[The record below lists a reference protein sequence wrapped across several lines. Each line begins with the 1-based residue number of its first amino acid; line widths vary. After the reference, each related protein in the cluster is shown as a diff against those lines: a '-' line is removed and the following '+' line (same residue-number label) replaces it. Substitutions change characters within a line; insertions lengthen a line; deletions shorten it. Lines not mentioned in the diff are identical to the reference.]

1 MLIFRNKSSS
11 YYFYLLKGTC
21 KYPGL
26 IKKQV
31 FFAQESLP
39 GIKYSDKNLHK
50 LGVSKHASNFLR
62 SIRSWNCKL
71 SIWSLVEILRKSQ
84 SLEQNLKSWI
94 WSCFGRITPVIIEFI
109 CSWNIWFLRECLIFF
124 QLFFKFFKKVRLQTL
139 NKLKQCLYFTQWAF

>member
-11 YYFYLLKGTC
+11 YYFYLLKSTC

-84 SLEQNLKSWI
+84 SLGQNFKNWI
-94 WSCFGRITPVIIEFI
+94 WSCFGRIIPDIIEFI
-109 CSWNIWFLRECLIFF
+109 FLEYLIPKRMFDIFSIVF
-124 QLFFKFFKKVRLQTL
+124 QVFQKSTFKNSK
-139 NKLKQCLYFTQWAF
+139 

>member
-11 YYFYLLKGTC
+11 YYFYLLKSTC

-84 SLEQNLKSWI
+84 SLGQNFKNWI
-94 WSCFGRITPVIIEFI
+94 WSCFGRIIPDIIEFI
-109 CSWNIWFLRECLIFF
+109 FLEYLIPKRMFDIFPIVF
-124 QLFFKFFKKVRLQTL
+124 QVFQESTFKNSK
-139 NKLKQCLYFTQWAF
+139 

>member
-11 YYFYLLKGTC
+11 YYFYLSKSTC

-39 GIKYSDKNLHK
+39 GIKYFDKNLHK
-50 LGVSKHASNFLR
+50 LGVSKQTSNFFR

-84 SLEQNLKSWI
+84 SLGQNFKNWI
-94 WSCFGRITPVIIEFI
+94 WSCFGRIIPDVIEFI
-109 CSWNIWFLRECLIFF
+109 FLEYLIPKRMFDIFSIVF
-124 QLFFKFFKKVRLQTL
+124 QVFQKSMFKNSK
-139 NKLKQCLYFTQWAF
+139 

>member
-11 YYFYLLKGTC
+11 YYFYLLKSTC

-84 SLEQNLKSWI
+84 SLGQNFKNWI
-94 WSCFGRITPVIIEFI
+94 WSCFGRIIPDIIEFI
-109 CSWNIWFLRECLIFF
+109 FLKCLIPKRMFDIFSIVF
-124 QLFFKFFKKVRLQTL
+124 QVFQKSTFKNSK
-139 NKLKQCLYFTQWAF
+139 

>member
-11 YYFYLLKGTC
+11 YYFYLLKSTC

-31 FFAQESLP
+31 FFAHESLP

-84 SLEQNLKSWI
+84 SLGQNFKNWI
-94 WSCFGRITPVIIEFI
+94 WSCFGRIIPDIIEFI
-109 CSWNIWFLRECLIFF
+109 FLEYLIPKRMFDIFSIVF
-124 QLFFKFFKKVRLQTL
+124 QVFQESTFKNSK
-139 NKLKQCLYFTQWAF
+139 

>member
-11 YYFYLLKGTC
+11 YYFYLLKSTC

-84 SLEQNLKSWI
+84 SLGQNFKNWI
-94 WSCFGRITPVIIEFI
+94 WSCFGRIIPDIIEFI
-109 CSWNIWFLRECLIFF
+109 FLEYLIPKRMFDIFSIVF
-124 QLFFKFFKKVRLQTL
+124 QVFQETTFKNSK
-139 NKLKQCLYFTQWAF
+139 

>member
-11 YYFYLLKGTC
+11 YYFYLLKSTC

-84 SLEQNLKSWI
+84 SLGQNFKNWI
-94 WSCFGRITPVIIEFI
+94 WSCFGRIIPDIIEFI
-109 CSWNIWFLRECLIFF
+109 FLEYLIPKRMFYIFSIVF
-124 QLFFKFFKKVRLQTL
+124 QVFQETTFKNSK
-139 NKLKQCLYFTQWAF
+139 

>member
-1 MLIFRNKSSS
+1 MLKRMLNFGNKNS
-11 YYFYLLKGTC
+11 YCYFFLLESIY
-21 KYPGL
+21 KYPGI

-31 FFAQESLP
+31 SLNSLS

-50 LGVSKHASNFLR
+50 LGGSKHAPNFLW

-109 CSWNIWFLRECLIFF
+109 CSWNIWFLRECLVFC
-124 QLFFKFFKKVRLQTL
+124 QLFFKKLQYYKNL
-139 NKLKQCLYFTQWAF
+139 WFLRVK

>member
-31 FFAQESLP
+31 FFAQESLL

-84 SLEQNLKSWI
+84 SLGQNFKNWI
-94 WSCFGRITPVIIEFI
+94 WSCFGRIIPDIIEFI
-109 CSWNIWFLRECLIFF
+109 FLEYLIPKRMFDIFSIVF
-124 QLFFKFFKKVRLQTL
+124 QVFQETTFKNSK
-139 NKLKQCLYFTQWAF
+139 

>member
-11 YYFYLLKGTC
+11 YYFYLLKSTC

-84 SLEQNLKSWI
+84 SLGQNFKNWI
-94 WSCFGRITPVIIEFI
+94 WSCFGRIIPDIIEFI
-109 CSWNIWFLRECLIFF
+109 FLEYLIPKRMFDIFSIVF
-124 QLFFKFFKKVRLQTL
+124 QVFQESTFKNSK
-139 NKLKQCLYFTQWAF
+139 

>member
-11 YYFYLLKGTC
+11 YYFYLLKSTC

-84 SLEQNLKSWI
+84 SLGQNFKNWI
-94 WSCFGRITPVIIEFI
+94 WSCFGRIIPDIIEFI
-109 CSWNIWFLRECLIFF
+109 FLEYLIPKRMFDIFSIVF
-124 QLFFKFFKKVRLQTL
+124 QVFPETTFKNSK
-139 NKLKQCLYFTQWAF
+139 

>member
-11 YYFYLLKGTC
+11 YYFYLSKSTC

-50 LGVSKHASNFLR
+50 LGVSKQTSNFLR
-62 SIRSWNCKL
+62 SIRSWNCKP

-84 SLEQNLKSWI
+84 SLGQNFKNWI
-94 WSCFGRITPVIIEFI
+94 WSCFGRIIPDIIEFI
-109 CSWNIWFLRECLIFF
+109 FLEYLIPKRMFDIFSIVF
-124 QLFFKFFKKVRLQTL
+124 QVFQKSMFKNSK
-139 NKLKQCLYFTQWAF
+139 

>member
-11 YYFYLLKGTC
+11 YYFYLLKSTC

-50 LGVSKHASNFLR
+50 LGVSKQTSNFLR

-84 SLEQNLKSWI
+84 SLGQNFKNWI
-94 WSCFGRITPVIIEFI
+94 WSCFGRIIPDIIEFI
-109 CSWNIWFLRECLIFF
+109 FLEYLIPKRMFDIFSIVF
-124 QLFFKFFKKVRLQTL
+124 QVFQKSMFKNYK
-139 NKLKQCLYFTQWAF
+139 

>member
-11 YYFYLLKGTC
+11 YYFYLLKSTC

-84 SLEQNLKSWI
+84 SLGQNFKNWI
-94 WSCFGRITPVIIEFI
+94 WSCFGRIIPDIIEFI
-109 CSWNIWFLRECLIFF
+109 FLEYLIPKRMFDIFSIVF
-124 QLFFKFFKKVRLQTL
+124 QVFQKSTFTNFK
-139 NKLKQCLYFTQWAF
+139 